1 MSKQGISKLSERS
14 KIVFQHIVDSYLT
27 SGEPVGSKTLSR
39 VMNPTLSAATIRGVM
54 ADLEEEG
61 LLFSPHISAGR
72 LQQILGLEY
81 SWMVFWSWVVT

>member
-54 ADLEEEG
+54 ADLEEEAFYF
-61 LLFSPHISAGR
+61 LRIYR
-72 LQQILGLEY
+72 LVDCQQILGFEY
-81 SWMVFWSWVVT
+81 SWMVFWSWEVT